1 MNALLLRL
9 LKRHISPAQLLGF
22 VLANLLGLGIL
33 LLGLQFYRDALTAL
47 SAKDSLMRA
56 DYLIISKQVSS
67 GLFGSRDNSFST
79 EEIAE
84 LEQQPFVAALGRF
97 TPSKFQ
103 VSAGLGL
110 GSALGGGLSTYMF
123 LEAVPD
129 RFLDLKPSD
138 WHWEEGQQ
146 EVPLIIP
153 RSYLGLYN
161 SAFAQSQGLPL
172 LSEATIGAIPL
183 GLELRGGLEEQ
194 HYRGRIVGFSNR
206 LNTLL
211 VPEHFIQQMN
221 RRLAPELPASPTRLI
236 LELHNPSDPAIALY
250 LREHSYESEGER
262 LASSQSMYF
271 LRLLSGVVLG
281 VGLLISALSAY
292 LLLLSIYLLLQKN
305 SRQLENLLLLGY
317 SQRQLVLPYVL
328 LTLVLNLLALLAAL
342 GLVLWVRGYYLEA
355 ASRLVPEE
363 LGASLLPTLL
373 LGLGLLV
380 GTTLVNAVA
389 IGRKVRSLRAF
400 ARR

>member
-22 VLANLLGLGIL
+22 VLANLIGLGIL

-56 DYLIISKQVSS
+56 DYLIISKQVTS
-67 GLFGSRDNSFST
+67 GLFGSRDNSFSA
-79 EEIAE
+79 EEIAD

-110 GSALGGGLSTYMF
+110 GSTLGGGLSTYMF

-211 VPEHFIQQMN
+211 VPEDFIQQMN
-221 RRLAPELPASPTRLI
+221 RRLAPEVPASPTRLI

-317 SQRQLVLPYVL
+317 SQRQLILPYVL

>member
-22 VLANLLGLGIL
+22 VLANLIGLGIL

-56 DYLIISKQVSS
+56 DYLIISKQVTS
-67 GLFGSRDNSFST
+67 GLFGSRDNSFSA
-79 EEIAE
+79 EEIAD

-355 ASRLVPEE
+355 ASRLVPED

>member
-22 VLANLLGLGIL
+22 VLANLIGLGIL

-47 SAKDSLMRA
+47 SAKDSLMRS
-56 DYLIISKQVSS
+56 DYLIISKQVTS
-67 GLFGSRDNSFST
+67 GLFGSRDNSFSA
-79 EEIAE
+79 EEIAD

-129 RFLDLKPSD
+129 RFLDLRPSD

>member
-22 VLANLLGLGIL
+22 VLANLIGLGIL

-56 DYLIISKQVSS
+56 DYLIISKQVTS
-67 GLFGSRDNSFST
+67 GLFGSRDNSFSA
-79 EEIAE
+79 EEIAD

-221 RRLAPELPASPTRLI
+221 RRLAPEVPASPTRLI

-317 SQRQLVLPYVL
+317 SQCQLVLPYVL

-373 LGLGLLV
+373 LGLGLLM

-389 IGRKVRSLRAF
+389 IARKVRSLRAF

>member
-22 VLANLLGLGIL
+22 VLANLIGLGIL

-67 GLFGSRDNSFST
+67 GLFGSRDNSFSA
-79 EEIAE
+79 EEIAD

-221 RRLAPELPASPTRLI
+221 RRLAPEVPASPTRLI

-317 SQRQLVLPYVL
+317 SQRQLILPYVL
-328 LTLVLNLLALLAAL
+328 MTLVLNLLALLAAL

>member
-22 VLANLLGLGIL
+22 VLANLIGLGIL

-67 GLFGSRDNSFST
+67 GLFGSRDNSFSA
-79 EEIAE
+79 EEIAD

-221 RRLAPELPASPTRLI
+221 RRLAPEATASPTRLI

-305 SRQLENLLLLGY
+305 SRQLEDLLLLGY
-317 SQRQLVLPYVL
+317 SQRQLILPYVL

>member
-22 VLANLLGLGIL
+22 VLANLIGLGIL

-67 GLFGSRDNSFST
+67 GLFGSRDNSFSA

-129 RFLDLKPSD
+129 RFLDIKPSD

-250 LREHSYESEGER
+250 LRAHSYESEGER

-373 LGLGLLV
+373 VGLGLLV
-380 GTTLVNAVA
+380 GTTLVNALA

>member
-22 VLANLLGLGIL
+22 VLANLIGLGIL

-79 EEIAE
+79 EEIAA

-221 RRLAPELPASPTRLI
+221 RRLAPEVPASPTRLI

-250 LREHSYESEGER
+250 LRAHSYESEGER

-317 SQRQLVLPYVL
+317 SQRQLILPYVL
-328 LTLVLNLLALLAAL
+328 LTLMLNLLALLAAL

>member
-22 VLANLLGLGIL
+22 VLANLIGLGIL

-67 GLFGSRDNSFST
+67 GLFGSRDNSFSA
-79 EEIAE
+79 EEIAD

-110 GSALGGGLSTYMF
+110 GSTLGGGLSTYMF

-281 VGLLISALSAY
+281 IGLLISALSAY

-317 SQRQLVLPYVL
+317 SQRQLVLPYIL

>member
-22 VLANLLGLGIL
+22 VLANLIGLGIL

-67 GLFGSRDNSFST
+67 GLFGSRDNSFSA
-79 EEIAE
+79 EEIAD

-221 RRLAPELPASPTRLI
+221 RRLAPEVPASPTRLI

>member
-22 VLANLLGLGIL
+22 VLANLIGLGIL

-67 GLFGSRDNSFST
+67 GLFGSRDNSFSA
-79 EEIAE
+79 EEIAD

-221 RRLAPELPASPTRLI
+221 RRLAPEATASPTRLI

>member
-22 VLANLLGLGIL
+22 VLANLIGLGIL

-67 GLFGSRDNSFST
+67 GLFGSRDNSFSA
-79 EEIAE
+79 EEIAD

-317 SQRQLVLPYVL
+317 SQRQLILPYVL

>member
-22 VLANLLGLGIL
+22 VLANLIGLGIL

-67 GLFGSRDNSFST
+67 GLFGSRDNSFSA
-79 EEIAE
+79 EEIAD

-110 GSALGGGLSTYMF
+110 GSTLGGGLSTYMF

-161 SAFAQSQGLPL
+161 AAFAQSQGLPL

-221 RRLAPELPASPTRLI
+221 RRLAPEVPASPTRLI

-389 IGRKVRSLRAF
+389 IGRKVRSLRVF

>member
-22 VLANLLGLGIL
+22 VLANLIGLGIL

-67 GLFGSRDNSFST
+67 GLFGSRDNSFSA
-79 EEIAE
+79 EEIAD

-221 RRLAPELPASPTRLI
+221 RRLAPEVPASPTRLI
-236 LELHNPSDPAIALY
+236 LELRNPSDPAIALY

-373 LGLGLLV
+373 LGMGLLV

>member
-22 VLANLLGLGIL
+22 VLANLIGLGIL

-67 GLFGSRDNSFST
+67 GLFGSRDNSFSA
-79 EEIAE
+79 EEIAD
-84 LEQQPFVAALGRF
+84 LEQQHFVAALGRF

-328 LTLVLNLLALLAAL
+328 LTLVLNLLVLLAAL

>member
-22 VLANLLGLGIL
+22 VLANLIGLGIL

-47 SAKDSLMRA
+47 SAKDSLMRS
-56 DYLIISKQVSS
+56 DYLIISKQVTS
-67 GLFGSRDNSFST
+67 GLFGSRDNSFSA
-79 EEIAE
+79 EEIAD

-146 EVPLIIP
+146 EVPIIIP

-211 VPEHFIQQMN
+211 VPKHFIQQMN

-317 SQRQLVLPYVL
+317 SQRQLVLPYIL

-373 LGLGLLV
+373 LGMGLLV

>member
-22 VLANLLGLGIL
+22 VLANLIGLGIL

-79 EEIAE
+79 EEIAD

-342 GLVLWVRGYYLEA
+342 GLVLWVRGYYLEV

>member
-22 VLANLLGLGIL
+22 VLANLIGLGIL

-56 DYLIISKQVSS
+56 DYLIISKQVTS
-67 GLFGSRDNSFST
+67 GLFGSRDNSFSA
-79 EEIAE
+79 EEIAD

-110 GSALGGGLSTYMF
+110 GSTLGGGLSTYMF

-221 RRLAPELPASPTRLI
+221 RRLAPEVPASPTRLI

-317 SQRQLVLPYVL
+317 SQRQLILPYVL
-328 LTLVLNLLALLAAL
+328 LTLMLNLLALLAAL

-389 IGRKVRSLRAF
+389 IARKVRSLRAF

>member
-22 VLANLLGLGIL
+22 VLANLIGLGIL

-129 RFLDLKPSD
+129 RFLDIKPSD

-183 GLELRGGLEEQ
+183 GLDLRGGLEEQ

-221 RRLAPELPASPTRLI
+221 RRLAPEVPASPTRLI

-250 LREHSYESEGER
+250 LRVHSYESEGER

-271 LRLLSGVVLG
+271 LRLLSGIVLG

-317 SQRQLVLPYVL
+317 SQCQLVLPYVL

-389 IGRKVRSLRAF
+389 IARKVRSLRAF

>member
-22 VLANLLGLGIL
+22 VLANLIGLGIL

-56 DYLIISKQVSS
+56 DYLIISKQVTS
-67 GLFGSRDNSFST
+67 GLFGSRDNSFTT
-79 EEIAE
+79 EEIAD

-110 GSALGGGLSTYMF
+110 GSTLGGGLSTYMF

-221 RRLAPELPASPTRLI
+221 RRLAPEVPASPTRLI

-250 LREHSYESEGER
+250 LRAHSYESEGER

-317 SQRQLVLPYVL
+317 SQRQLILPYVL

>member
-22 VLANLLGLGIL
+22 VLANLIGLGIL

-79 EEIAE
+79 EEIAD

-221 RRLAPELPASPTRLI
+221 RRLAPEVPASPTRLI

-250 LREHSYESEGER
+250 LRAHSYESEGER

-373 LGLGLLV
+373 LGLGLLM

>member
-22 VLANLLGLGIL
+22 VLANLIGLGIL

-67 GLFGSRDNSFST
+67 GLFGSRDNSFSA
-79 EEIAE
+79 EEIAD

-129 RFLDLKPSD
+129 RFLDIKPSD

-221 RRLAPELPASPTRLI
+221 RRLAPEATASPTRLI
-236 LELHNPSDPAIALY
+236 LELHNPSDPAIVLY
-250 LREHSYESEGER
+250 LRQQGYESEGER

-355 ASRLVPEE
+355 ASRLMPEE

-380 GTTLVNAVA
+380 GTTLINAVA

>member
-22 VLANLLGLGIL
+22 VLANLIGLGIL

-67 GLFGSRDNSFST
+67 GLFGSRDNSFSA
-79 EEIAE
+79 EEIAD

>member
-22 VLANLLGLGIL
+22 VLANLIGLGIL

-56 DYLIISKQVSS
+56 DYLIISKQVTS
-67 GLFGSRDNSFST
+67 GLFGSRDNSFSA
-79 EEIAE
+79 EEIAD

-221 RRLAPELPASPTRLI
+221 RRLAPEVPASPTRLI

-373 LGLGLLV
+373 VGLGLLV
-380 GTTLVNAVA
+380 GTTLVNALA

>member
-22 VLANLLGLGIL
+22 VLANLIGLGIL

-56 DYLIISKQVSS
+56 DYLIISKQVTS

-79 EEIAE
+79 EEIAD

-221 RRLAPELPASPTRLI
+221 RRLAPEVPASPTRLI

-305 SRQLENLLLLGY
+305 SHQLENLLLLGY

-342 GLVLWVRGYYLEA
+342 GLILWVRGYYLEA
-355 ASRLVPEE
+355 SSRLVPEE

-380 GTTLVNAVA
+380 GTTLINAVA

>member
-22 VLANLLGLGIL
+22 VLANLIGLGIL

-47 SAKDSLMRA
+47 SAKDSLMRS
-56 DYLIISKQVSS
+56 DYLIISKQVTS
-67 GLFGSRDNSFST
+67 GLFGSRDNSFSA
-79 EEIAE
+79 EEIAD

-221 RRLAPELPASPTRLI
+221 RRLAPEVPASPTRLI

>member
-22 VLANLLGLGIL
+22 VLANLIGLGIL

-67 GLFGSRDNSFST
+67 GLFGSRDNSFSA
-79 EEIAE
+79 EEIAD

-317 SQRQLVLPYVL
+317 SQQQLILPYVL

-380 GTTLVNAVA
+380 GTTLLNALA
-389 IGRKVRSLRAF
+389 IRRKVRSLRAF

>member
-22 VLANLLGLGIL
+22 VLANLIGLGIL

-79 EEIAE
+79 EEIAD

-221 RRLAPELPASPTRLI
+221 RHLAPEVPASPTRLI

-250 LREHSYESEGER
+250 LRAHSYESEGER

-373 LGLGLLV
+373 VGLGLLV
-380 GTTLVNAVA
+380 GTTLVNALA

>member
-22 VLANLLGLGIL
+22 VLANLIGLGIL

-317 SQRQLVLPYVL
+317 SQRQLILPYVL

>member
-22 VLANLLGLGIL
+22 VLANLIGLGIL

-67 GLFGSRDNSFST
+67 GLFGSRDNSFSA
-79 EEIAE
+79 EEIAD
-84 LEQQPFVAALGRF
+84 LEQQHFVAALGRF

>member
-1 MNALLLRL
+1 MNTLLLRL

-22 VLANLLGLGIL
+22 VLANLIGLGIL

-56 DYLIISKQVSS
+56 DYLIISKQVTS
-67 GLFGSRDNSFST
+67 GLFGSRDNSFSA
-79 EEIAE
+79 EEIAD

-110 GSALGGGLSTYMF
+110 GSTLGGGLSTYMF

-221 RRLAPELPASPTRLI
+221 RRLAPEATASPTRLI

-400 ARR
+400 ARH

>member
-1 MNALLLRL
+1 MNTLLLRL

-22 VLANLLGLGIL
+22 VLANLVGLGIL

-67 GLFGSRDNSFST
+67 GLFGSRDNSFSA
-79 EEIAE
+79 EEIAD

-129 RFLDLKPSD
+129 RFLDLRPSD

-221 RRLAPELPASPTRLI
+221 RRLAPEVPASPTRLI

>member
-22 VLANLLGLGIL
+22 VLANLIGLGIL

-67 GLFGSRDNSFST
+67 GLFGSRDNSFSA

-84 LEQQPFVAALGRF
+84 LEQQPFVVALGRF

-129 RFLDLKPSD
+129 RFLDIKPSD

-211 VPEHFIQQMN
+211 VPEYFIQQMN

-250 LREHSYESEGER
+250 LRAHSYESEGER

-373 LGLGLLV
+373 VGLGLLV
-380 GTTLVNAVA
+380 GTTLLNALA

>member
-22 VLANLLGLGIL
+22 VLANLIGLGIL

>member
-1 MNALLLRL
+1 MNTLLLRL

-22 VLANLLGLGIL
+22 VLANLVGLGIL

-67 GLFGSRDNSFST
+67 GLFGSRDNSFSA
-79 EEIAE
+79 EEIAD

-221 RRLAPELPASPTRLI
+221 RRLAPEVPASPTRLI

-389 IGRKVRSLRAF
+389 IARKVRSLRAF

>member
-22 VLANLLGLGIL
+22 VLANLIGLGIL

-67 GLFGSRDNSFST
+67 GLFGSRDNSFSA
-79 EEIAE
+79 EEIAD

-271 LRLLSGVVLG
+271 LRLLSGIVLG

-317 SQRQLVLPYVL
+317 SQRQLILPYVL

>member
-22 VLANLLGLGIL
+22 VLANLIGLGIL

-56 DYLIISKQVSS
+56 DYLIISKQVTS
-67 GLFGSRDNSFST
+67 GLFGSRDNSFSA
-79 EEIAE
+79 EEIAD

-110 GSALGGGLSTYMF
+110 GSTLGGGLSTYMF

>member
-22 VLANLLGLGIL
+22 VLANLIGLGIL

-67 GLFGSRDNSFST
+67 GLFGSRDNSFSA
-79 EEIAE
+79 EEIAD

-110 GSALGGGLSTYMF
+110 GSTLGGGLSTYMF

-129 RFLDLKPSD
+129 RFLDIKPSD

-221 RRLAPELPASPTRLI
+221 RRLTPEVPASPTRLI

>member
-22 VLANLLGLGIL
+22 VLANLIGLGIL

-67 GLFGSRDNSFST
+67 GLFGSRDNSFSA
-79 EEIAE
+79 EEIAD

-363 LGASLLPTLL
+363 LVASLLPTLL